1 MPIDPHG
8 PVEFRAGDVVR
19 LRKPH
24 PCGGFEWTVLRIGA
38 DIGLKCRTCQRR
50 LMLPRR
56 ELERRMKAFV
66 SRGPEVVE
74 GGVLSGAPV
83 ADE

>member
-1 MPIDPHG
+1 MPTKTND

-24 PCGGFEWTVLRIGA
+24 PCGGFEWTVLRIGG
-38 DIGLKCRTCQRR
+38 DIGLKCRTCGRR

-56 ELERRMKAFV
+56 ELERRLKSFV
-66 SRGPEVVE
+66 SRGPEMVD
-74 GGVLSGAPV
+74 GVLSGAPRPG
-83 ADE
+83 E

>member
-1 MPIDPHG
+1 MPIDPNG

-24 PCGGFEWTVLRIGA
+24 PCGGFDWTILRIGA
-38 DIGLKCRTCQRR
+38 DIGLKCQTCGRR

-56 ELERRMKAFV
+56 ELERRMKSFV
-66 SRGPEVVE
+66 SRGPEMID
-74 GGVLSGAPV
+74 GVLSGAPRS
-83 ADE
+83 DE